1 MPLFVQGW
9 LVLSILN
16 PGAPLPPGLSCHCVL
31 SLVAPPSSSPS
42 YLVAACKHD
51 STRITLKR
59 YIILISLSK
68 SNTNNLSRHFS
79 SLVSFQ
85 FLILWVC
92 IAAAHFLSLPS
103 TALCS
108 GFSLPFCPETRV
120 SNENHLIAKS
130 DKMFLISHQGTWLYF
145 SLLVFSQFFWFL
157 PWLEHYTLL
166 VFSFLCYSQNPPS
179 FSSSPQHTH
188 PIRVVHLKAK
198 SNHVIPLNAVL
209 ESRLSLTTGQQRRRV
224 GGASWMFSGQGDFRL
239 SQVPTRGKGPS
250 CWSPVMSSD
259 TKRGREKFSRSESCS
274 DTQWLWR
281 GSMHCSCS

>member
-31 SLVAPPSSSPS
+31 SLVAPPASSPS
-42 YLVAACKHD
+42 YLVSACKHD
-51 STRITLKR
+51 STRITLKI
-59 YIILISLSK
+59 YNTYFTFQK

-108 GFSLPFCPETRV
+108 GCSLPFCPETRV
-120 SNENHLIAKS
+120 SSENHLIAKS
-130 DKMFLISHQGTWLYF
+130 DKMFLISHQGIWLYF
-145 SLLVFSQFFWFL
+145 SLLVFSPVFGFSLGFQTLHTLGFL
-157 PWLEHYTLL
+157 FSLL
-166 VFSFLCYSQNPPS
+166 LSESSS

-188 PIRVVHLKAK
+188 PIRVVHFK
-198 SNHVIPLNAVL
+198 
-209 ESRLSLTTGQQRRRV
+209 
-224 GGASWMFSGQGDFRL
+224 
-239 SQVPTRGKGPS
+239 GK
-250 CWSPVMSSD
+250 V
-259 TKRGREKFSRSESCS
+259 
-274 DTQWLWR
+274 
-281 GSMHCSCS
+281 